1 MSEPQQPPVPP
12 THQPPQ
18 APPAP
23 PAASPLQ
30 ANPQYPAAGQHP
42 FPAQYPAAAT
52 QQQHQHP
59 QQQAAPQYPTPQY
72 PTPQYPMA
80 PQPAGGQAARGNGLG
95 RVAFIVALLTLA
107 VGLLISLLRP
117 FMYYAAD
124 FSATG
129 VGLLDGLGSVLTLAG
144 AVAALILGL
153 IAIRRPAP
161 HLLAGI
167 AIGIAASHI
176 ASILVGWISSLFYR
190 FF

>member
-1 MSEPQQPPVPP
+1 M
-12 THQPPQ
+12 
-18 APPAP
+18 
-23 PAASPLQ
+23 
-30 ANPQYPAAGQHP
+30 PQYPVGAPPTRAG
-42 FPAQYPAAAT
+42 
-52 QQQHQHP
+52 
-59 QQQAAPQYPTPQY
+59 
-72 PTPQYPMA
+72 
-80 PQPAGGQAARGNGLG
+80 AGNPLG

-124 FSATG
+124 YSVSG
-129 VGLLDGLGSVLTLAG
+129 ISVLDGLGSVLTLAG

-153 IAIRRPAP
+153 IAVRRPAP

-176 ASILVGWISSLFYR
+176 TSIVIGWIASLFYR